1 MGVVVRAISL
11 RSILVRRLG
20 HAGSIVQNKN
30 GEQAMARHSEHDTTK
45 IFAAAEAFRTNCLLN
60 AGSLIFEGESVWRP
74 ETLDHF
80 HKAFVATPDEGDR
93 SFMEKFKD
101 QIGQSGKEVIRLAAE
116 ILCVYFLF
124 PSSVGGTR
132 KRQVVNEV
140 LGWGDEN
147 LPESHPVSAA
157 FSNGIGSGGQGYN
170 TRRPFEIAFLIDFVI
185 AWKKLPAEQQAEV
198 AADPWR
204 FKEFVD
210 KIEDAESKQLRHML
224 LYLLFPDYFERIAS
238 SNHKRRIIK
247 AFSGLVSSQPEDEDQ
262 AILAIRGELEGL
274 LPNRKLDF
282 YWPPLREA
290 WYDDSEGTSEWAP
303 LEVVQHKKQ
312 LVLFGPP
319 GTGKT
324 YRAKRLAERVIRS
337 AALSQ
342 MGPARYFQSQAV
354 IAAAIEDNV
363 HRLQLHPAYSYEDFI
378 RALHISSS
386 GGTEYR
392 AGYLPRLI
400 EDIEK
405 KPRGERLPHVLILD
419 EMNRT
424 DLSRMLGEC
433 FSLLEDRNQTIELP
447 ARDGDGVAMK
457 LRIPDDLFVIGT
469 MNLID
474 QSIEQIDFALRRRF
488 LWLLC
493 PFDAEALVG
502 AAEAKWRDLETGLD
516 WDRIEP
522 DFQKLSAAAAALNKE
537 IHDSPLLG
545 AQYEIGHTYLLD
557 VVVFL
562 RNFLGPRPARKQNY
576 LWNKKGEALEPV
588 VQVWGLSLRPLLEQY
603 LAGLDAAAR
612 NAELDRL
619 AKVLLKSTVLE

>member
-1 MGVVVRAISL
+1 
-11 RSILVRRLG
+11 
-20 HAGSIVQNKN
+20 
-30 GEQAMARHSEHDTTK
+30 MARHTEHDTIK
-45 IFAAAEAFRTNCLLN
+45 IFQVAEAFRANCLLRD
-60 AGSLIFEGESVWRP
+60 GSLLFDGASVWRP
-74 ETLDHF
+74 DVLDRI

-93 SFMEKFKD
+93 SFIVKFKD
-101 QIGQSGKEVIRLAAE
+101 QIGQAGQEVVRLAAE

-124 PSSVGGTR
+124 PSSVGGAR
-132 KRQVVNEV
+132 KRQVVSEV
-140 LGWGDEN
+140 LGWAGDN
-147 LPESHPVSAA
+147 LSESHVVSAA

-170 TRRPFEIAFLIDFVI
+170 TRRPFEIAFLIDLVI
-185 AWKKLPAEQQAEV
+185 AWKKLSPDRQAVV
-198 AADPWR
+198 AADPWL
-204 FKEFVD
+204 FQEFVD
-210 KIEDAESKQLRHML
+210 SIEDAESKQLRHML
-224 LYLLFPDYFERIAS
+224 LYLLFPDHFERIAS

-247 AFSGLVSSQPEDEDQ
+247 AFSGLVSTEPEDEDR
-262 AILAIRGELEGL
+262 AILAIRGELEKL
-274 LPNRKLDF
+274 LPNQQLDF
-282 YWPPLREA
+282 YWSPLREA
-290 WYDDSEGTSEWAP
+290 WYDDNEGASEGAP
-303 LEVVQHKKQ
+303 LEVIQHKKQ
-312 LVLFGPP
+312 IVLFGPP

-324 YRAKRLAERVIRS
+324 YRAKKLAERVIRS

-354 IAAAIEDNV
+354 IGAAIRDNV

-378 RALHISSS
+378 RALHISNG

-400 EDIEK
+400 EDIGK
-405 KPRGERLPHVLILD
+405 KARAERLPHVLILD

-433 FSLLEDRNQTIELP
+433 FSLLEDRNETIELP
-447 ARDGDGVAMK
+447 ARDGDGAAMK

-493 PFDAEALVG
+493 PFDAEALLG
-502 AAEAKWRDLETGLD
+502 AAEAKWRDLKSGLD

-522 DFQKLSAAAAALNKE
+522 DFRKLAAAASALNRE

-562 RNFLGPRPARKQNY
+562 RNFLGPRPTRKQNY

-588 VQVWGLSLRPLLEQY
+588 VQVWNLSLRPLLEQY
-603 LAGLDAAAR
+603 LAGLDATAR

-619 AKVLLKSTVLE
+619 SKVLLKPTVTE

>member
-1 MGVVVRAISL
+1 
-11 RSILVRRLG
+11 
-20 HAGSIVQNKN
+20 
-30 GEQAMARHSEHDTTK
+30 MARHTEHDTSR
-45 IFAAAEAFRTNCLLN
+45 IYQVADAFRANCLLHD
-60 AGSLIFEGESVWRP
+60 GSLLFEGSSVWRP
-74 ETLDHF
+74 DALDQI
-80 HKAFVATPDEGDR
+80 HKAFVANNIEGDQ
-93 SFMEKFKD
+93 SFIVKFKD
-101 QIGQSGKEVIRLAAE
+101 QVGKAGPEVVRLAAE
-116 ILCVYFLF
+116 VLCVYFLF
-124 PSSVGGTR
+124 PSNVGGAR

-140 LGWGDEN
+140 LGWAGDS
-147 LPESHPVSAA
+147 LPDSHPVSSA

-170 TRRPFEIAFLIDFVI
+170 TRRPFEIAFLIDLVI
-185 AWKKLPAEQQAEV
+185 AWKKLSQDRQTAV
-198 AADPWR
+198 AADPWL
-204 FKEFVD
+204 FQEFVD
-210 KIEDAESKQLRHML
+210 SIDDAESKQLRHML
-224 LYLLFPDYFERIAS
+224 LYLLFPDHFERIAS
-238 SNHKRRIIK
+238 GNHKRRIIK
-247 AFSGLVSSQPEDEDQ
+247 AFSGLIDSEPEDEDR
-262 AILAIRGELEGL
+262 AILAIRGELEKL
-274 LPNRKLDF
+274 LPKQRLDF
-282 YWPPLREA
+282 YWSPLVEA
-290 WYDDSEGTSEWAP
+290 WYDDSEGASEGAP
-303 LEVVQHKKQ
+303 LEVIQHKKQ
-312 LVLFGPP
+312 IVLYGPP

-324 YRAKRLAERVIRS
+324 FRAKKLAERVIRS

-342 MGPARYFQSQAV
+342 MGPARYFQSQSV
-354 IAAAIEDNV
+354 IAAAIQDNV

-378 RALHISSS
+378 RALHISSG

-400 EDIEK
+400 EDIER
-405 KPRGERLPHVLILD
+405 KPRAERLPHVLILD

-447 ARDGDGVAMK
+447 ARDGDGAAMK

-493 PFDAEALVG
+493 PFDAEALLG
-502 AAEAKWRDLETGLD
+502 AAEAKWGDLRSGLE

-522 DFQKLSAAAAALNKE
+522 DFRKLAAAAAALNRQ

-562 RNFLGPRPARKQNY
+562 RNFLGPKPTRKQNY

-588 VQVWGLSLRPLLEQY
+588 VQVWNLSLRPLLEQY
-603 LAGLDAAAR
+603 LAGLDATAR

-619 AKVLLKSTVLE
+619 SKVLLKPTVTE

>member
-1 MGVVVRAISL
+1 
-11 RSILVRRLG
+11 
-20 HAGSIVQNKN
+20 
-30 GEQAMARHSEHDTTK
+30 MARFTETDTTK
-45 IFAAAEAFRTNCLLN
+45 IYQAANAFRANCLL
-60 AGSLIFEGESVWRP
+60 ADGSLLFDGVPVWRP
-74 ETLDHF
+74 EVLDRM

-93 SFMEKFKD
+93 SFIVKFKD
-101 QIGQSGKEVIRLAAE
+101 QVGQAGQEVVRLAGE
-116 ILCVYFLF
+116 ILCIYFLF
-124 PSSVGGTR
+124 PSNVGGTR

-140 LGWGDEN
+140 LGWIGDN
-147 LPESHPVSAA
+147 LPESHLVSGA
-157 FSNGIGSGGQGYN
+157 FTHGIGSGGQGYN

-185 AWKKLPAEQQAEV
+185 KWKKLSGERQALV
-198 AADPWR
+198 AADPWL
-204 FKEFVD
+204 FQELVD
-210 KIEDAESKQLRHML
+210 SIEDAESKQLRHML
-224 LYLLFPDYFERIAS
+224 LHLLFPDQFERIAS
-238 SNHKRRIIK
+238 SNHKRRVIK
-247 AFSGLVSSQPEDEDQ
+247 AFSGLAESQPDNEDR
-262 AILAIRGELEGL
+262 AILAIRRELEKL
-274 LPNRKLDF
+274 LPNRQLDF
-282 YWPPLREA
+282 YRSPLVEA
-290 WYDDSEGTSEWAP
+290 WYDDSEGASEGAP
-303 LEVVQHKKQ
+303 LEIIQHKKQ
-312 LVLFGPP
+312 IVLYGPP

-324 YRAKRLAERVIRS
+324 FRAKKLAERVIRS

-342 MGPARYFQSQAV
+342 MGPARYFQSQPV
-354 IAAAIEDNV
+354 VVAAIQENV

-378 RALHISSS
+378 RALHISNE

-392 AGYLPRLI
+392 KGYLPRLI

-405 KPRGERLPHVLILD
+405 TPRTERLPHVLILD

-447 ARDGDGVAMK
+447 ARDEHGTAME

-502 AAEAKWRDLETGLD
+502 AAEGKWTELKSGLD

-522 DFQKLSAAAAALNKE
+522 DFRKLAAAAAALNSE

-557 VVVFL
+557 VVEFL
-562 RNFLGPRPARKQNY
+562 RNFLGPRPTRKQNH

-588 VQVWGLSLRPLLEQY
+588 VQVWNLSLRPLLEQY
-603 LAGLDAAAR
+603 LAGLDATAR

-619 AKVLLKSTVLE
+619 SKVLLKPSVNE

>member
-1 MGVVVRAISL
+1 
-11 RSILVRRLG
+11 
-20 HAGSIVQNKN
+20 
-30 GEQAMARHSEHDTTK
+30 MARHTEHDTTR
-45 IFAAAEAFRTNCLLN
+45 IYPVADAFRNKCLLHD
-60 AGSLIFEGESVWRP
+60 GSLLFEGSSVWRP
-74 ETLDHF
+74 DALDQI

-93 SFMEKFKD
+93 SFIVKFKD
-101 QIGQSGKEVIRLAAE
+101 QVGKAGPEVVRLAAE

-124 PSSVGGTR
+124 PSNVGGAR

-140 LGWGDEN
+140 LGWAGDS
-147 LPESHPVSAA
+147 LPESHLVSSA

-170 TRRPFEIAFLIDFVI
+170 TRRPFEIAFLIDLVI
-185 AWKKLPAEQQAEV
+185 AWKKLPTDRQAAV
-198 AADPWR
+198 AADPWLCQ
-204 FKEFVD
+204 EFVD
-210 KIEDAESKQLRHML
+210 SIDEAESKQLRHML
-224 LYLLFPDYFERIAS
+224 LYLLFPDHFERIAS
-238 SNHKRRIIK
+238 GNHKRRIIK
-247 AFSGLVSSQPEDEDQ
+247 AFSGLVDAEPEDEDR
-262 AILAIRGELEGL
+262 AILAIRGKLEKL
-274 LPNRKLDF
+274 LPNQPLDF
-282 YWPPLREA
+282 YWSPLVEA
-290 WYDDSEGTSEWAP
+290 WYDDSEGASEGAP
-303 LEVVQHKKQ
+303 LEVIQHKKQ
-312 LVLFGPP
+312 IVLYGPP

-324 YRAKRLAERVIRS
+324 FRAKKLAERVIRS

-342 MGPARYFQSQAV
+342 MGPARYFQSQSDV
-354 IAAAIEDNV
+354 AAAINNNV

-378 RALHISSS
+378 RALHISSG

-405 KPRGERLPHVLILD
+405 KPRAERLPHVLILD

-447 ARDGDGVAMK
+447 ARDGDGAAMK
-457 LRIPDDLFVIGT
+457 LRVPDDLFVIGT

-493 PFDAEALVG
+493 PFDAEALLG
-502 AAEAKWRDLETGLD
+502 AAEAKWRDLKSGLD

-522 DFQKLSAAAAALNKE
+522 DFRKLASAAAALNRQ

-562 RNFLGPRPARKQNY
+562 RNFLGPRPTRKQNY

-588 VQVWGLSLRPLLEQY
+588 VQVWNLSLRPLLEQY
-603 LAGLDAAAR
+603 LAGLDATAR

-619 AKVLLKSTVLE
+619 SKVLLKPTVTE

>member
-1 MGVVVRAISL
+1 
-11 RSILVRRLG
+11 
-20 HAGSIVQNKN
+20 
-30 GEQAMARHSEHDTTK
+30 MARYTEYDTSK
-45 IFAAAEAFRTNCLLN
+45 IYRVAEAFRDSCLLRD
-60 AGSLIFEGESVWRP
+60 GSLLFDNASIWSP
-74 ETLDHF
+74 DALDRI

-93 SFMEKFKD
+93 SFIVKFKD
-101 QIGQSGKEVIRLAAE
+101 QVGKAGPEVIRLAAE

-124 PSSVGGTR
+124 PSNVGGVR

-140 LGWGDEN
+140 LGWAGDS
-147 LPESHPVSAA
+147 LPESHLVSVA

-170 TRRPFEIAFLIDFVI
+170 TRRPFEIAFLIDLAI
-185 AWKKLPAEQQAEV
+185 AWKKLPPDRQAVV
-198 AADPWR
+198 AADPWL
-204 FKEFVD
+204 FQEFVD
-210 KIEDAESKQLRHML
+210 SIEDAESKQLRHML
-224 LYLLFPDYFERIAS
+224 LYLLFPDHFERIAS

-247 AFSGLVSSQPEDEDQ
+247 AFSGLVSTEPEDEDR
-262 AILAIRGELEGL
+262 AILAIRGELEKL
-274 LPNRKLDF
+274 LPSQQLDF
-282 YWPPLREA
+282 YWSPLREA
-290 WYDDSEGTSEWAP
+290 WYDDSEGTSEGAP
-303 LEVVQHKKQ
+303 LEVIQHKKQ
-312 LVLFGPP
+312 IVLFGPP

-324 YRAKRLAERVIRS
+324 YRAKKLAERVIRS

-342 MGPARYFQSQAV
+342 MGPARYFQSQSV
-354 IAAAIEDNV
+354 IAAAIQDNV

-378 RALHISSS
+378 RALHISNG

-405 KPRGERLPHVLILD
+405 KPRTERLPHVLILD

-447 ARDGDGVAMK
+447 ARDGDGAAMK

-502 AAEAKWRDLETGLD
+502 AAETQWRDLKSGLD
-516 WDRIEP
+516 WERIEP
-522 DFQKLSAAAAALNKE
+522 DFRKLAAAAAALNRE

-562 RNFLGPRPARKQNY
+562 RNFLGPRPTRKQNY

-588 VQVWGLSLRPLLEQY
+588 VQVWNLSLRPLLEQY
-603 LAGLDAAAR
+603 LAGLDATAR

-619 AKVLLKSTVLE
+619 SKVLLKPTVTE